1 MNPQVSFVS
10 GADSGTGTADTT
22 GAQVRS
28 YWDTVPASQRRDLAE
43 QLLIHGQSHY
53 PASNDG
59 GFGTAS
65 SIKHPDCF
73 WCGVGAH
80 LDCDYDFLQK
90 IPKQKLDE
98 IASFARAFFR
108 RDCYLPNNAENCSE
122 YEARGNQGLTCEEWK
137 PKR

>member
-1 MNPQVSFVS
+1 MKPQASFVT
-10 GADSGTGTADTT
+10 DSATDARNAVNVGGHA
-22 GAQVRS
+22 RS

-59 GFGTAS
+59 GFGAAG
-65 SIKHPDCF
+65 IKHPDCF

-122 YEARGNQGLTCEEWK
+122 YEARGNQGPTCEEWK